1 MPSAL
6 AWPTFSRFIN
16 RLSLPRSTSDDREN
30 GICKETGHPVCRV
43 LCQLQLTN
51 ILLLMLVSY
60 PGFLPCFLLASESL
74 IFSQENCSASKHKS
88 LGWDQWNS
96 WWNPWISPP
105 PTQSLIVLQVQHFSS
120 LATNSCIYQV
130 DSVSLLMALS
140 HLEALCVWGANT
152 TLWITT
158 KSSFVNIQIQ
168 SSDTWHLQT
177 SL

>member
-1 MPSAL
+1 MAYIFKVYKQAL
-6 AWPTFSRFIN
+6 FAPEHKRWH
-16 RLSLPRSTSDDREN
+16 REN

-88 LGWDQWNS
+88 LGWDQRNP
-96 WWNPWISPP
+96 WWNPWISPS
-105 PTQSLIVLQVQHFSS
+105 PTQSLIVLQVQHFPS
-120 LATNSCIYQV
+120 LATNSYIYQV